1 MNDNKY
7 IEEVKFNFEDL
18 IVYQKS
24 LDFIDHVYTTCDEF
38 PKKEQYILSSQYI
51 RAANSIA
58 LNISEGAGASDAQ
71 FNRYL
76 QIALDSTRECVV
88 CSTIASR
95 RDYISEKKDKITR
108 VKLAELS
115 KMITSLQKRIKN
127 RLNTKT

>member
-1 MNDNKY
+1 MQE
-7 IEEVKFNFEDL
+7 IKFSFEDL

-24 LDFIDHVYTTCDEF
+24 LDFVDFVYNVCESF
-38 PKKEQYILSSQYI
+38 RKEEIYRLSSQYI

-58 LNISEGAGASDAQ
+58 LNISEGSGNTDAQ

-88 CSTIASR
+88 CSTIATR
-95 RDYISEKKDKITR
+95 RNYISKEIDDDAR

-115 KMITSLQKRIKN
+115 KMITSLQKYLKKKN
-127 RLNTKT
+127 TE